1 MKYTQEEIDRIFN
14 ERVRI
19 LYYEPQLKKGM
30 IAEWTFTYPT
40 GERTADVECA
50 FPMYEEEHDPAIASQ
65 LIISRLYEIR
75 SKVRRKSR
83 SESNPV
89 FPGVK
94 SFCRKTVGKCK

>member
-65 LIISRLYEIR
+65 LIIKRVKDKVWEI
-75 SKVRRKSR
+75 
-83 SESNPV
+83 
-89 FPGVK
+89 
-94 SFCRKTVGKCK
+94 CGKYTLATGDKL